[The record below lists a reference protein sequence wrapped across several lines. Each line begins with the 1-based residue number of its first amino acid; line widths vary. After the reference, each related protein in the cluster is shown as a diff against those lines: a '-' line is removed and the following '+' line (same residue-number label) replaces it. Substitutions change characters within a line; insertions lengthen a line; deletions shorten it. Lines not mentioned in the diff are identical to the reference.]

1 MPATI
6 LHPTDFSDN
15 SEYAFRTACS
25 LAAQRQARLILL
37 HVVPPATAPLIGE
50 PPPNPLVAAEAQE
63 SCRGRFAW
71 PKPPD
76 AGIQIEGRVAEGD
89 PPNEILR
96 PAQTLDC
103 ELIVMGTHGR
113 AGLSWFLMGS
123 VAEEVLRKAHCP
135 VLIVKPP
142 FPETAKAQAG
152 PQPGQMIDVR
162 PVATGRAAGAR
173 STTLFKSDA
182 VQLVLL
188 VVPAG
193 KEIAEHNTKG
203 ETIVHCLDG
212 SIALDAFGKTQMLEA
227 GHLVH
232 LPAGEPHR
240 LKGTADAL
248 LLLTILVPNGS

>member
-25 LAAQRQARLILL
+25 LARQRQATLILL
-37 HVVPPATAPLIGE
+37 HVVPPATAPLVGE

-63 SCRGRFAW
+63 SCRGRYAW

-76 AGIQIEGRVAEGD
+76 PGVDVEGRVAEGD
-89 PPNEILR
+89 PPEEILR
-96 PAQTLDC
+96 LAQALHC

-113 AGLSWFLMGS
+113 TGLSWFLMGS
-123 VAEEVLRKAHCP
+123 VAKEVLRKAHCP

-142 FPETAKAQAG
+142 LPETAKSQAR
-152 PQPGQMIDVR
+152 PQPGEMIDVR
-162 PVATGRAAGAR
+162 AVGTGRTTGAR
-173 STTLFKSDA
+173 MTTMFKNDA

-188 VVPAG
+188 AVPAG
-193 KEIAEHNTKG
+193 KEIAEHKTKG

-212 SIALDAFGKTQMLEA
+212 RVALEAFGKTQSLEA

-232 LPAGEPHR
+232 LPAEEPHR
-240 LKGTADAL
+240 LKGTADAS
-248 LLLTILVPNGS
+248 LLLTILAPKK